1 MKKINIFQVLNLINM
16 GMALVESIKG
26 KKSKQEKIDAAVE
39 AASPFV
45 QALELSFGKDLLKEE
60 KVKPFAEK
68 YISAAKDLVNIIAE
82 VKGLKADKPAD
93 TPVEA

>member
-1 MKKINIFQVLNLINM
+1 
-16 GMALVESIKG
+16 
-26 KKSKQEKIDAAVE
+26 
-39 AASPFV
+39 
-45 QALELSFGKDLLKEE
+45 LLKEE

-93 TPVEA
+93 TPVNDN